1 MRLPKKAEQCIRSS
15 QNSIIYAAVEK
26 NEQKSR
32 KSQSCSSSMLL
43 TFSDSCILKAPDPC
57 LRVMEMARAMAQAVK
72 DREQQGD

>member
-1 MRLPKKAEQCIRSS
+1 
-15 QNSIIYAAVEK
+15 
-26 NEQKSR
+26 
-32 KSQSCSSSMLL
+32 MLL